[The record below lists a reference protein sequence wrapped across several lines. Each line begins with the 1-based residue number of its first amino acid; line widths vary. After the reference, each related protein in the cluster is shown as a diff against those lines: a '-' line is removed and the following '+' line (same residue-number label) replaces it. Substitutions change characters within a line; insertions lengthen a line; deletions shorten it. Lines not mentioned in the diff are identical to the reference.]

1 MIMINIV
8 MGHSQST
15 YALKGGIEKAYE
27 SILGGRGGNKN
38 RRILSV
44 RTS

>member
-27 SILGGRGGNKN
+27 SILGGRGNKN